1 MSSALHWKN
10 VPAAWRLPVVLL
22 ALWWLAFIVTL
33 SSDWNLY
40 PQYGYGWFV
49 VPLAGFLLWRRW
61 EDRPEP
67 TVPSFPKLCAAAGIV
82 ALLGLG
88 VGRLCN
94 SANED
99 WRLAKALVATSVV
112 GFTLGGV
119 YLAGGRSWLRHFAF
133 PILFTLSALPWSK
146 PFEDQ
151 LTNRLMPLV
160 ASLSVDS
167 LWIFE
172 IPALRQGN
180 LIQLS
185 SGMLGVDEAC
195 SGIRSL
201 QGTLMASL
209 FLGEYLRLSP
219 FRRLLMIVVGIA
231 FAFACNVLRAIF
243 LALIAAKKGIEAVDT
258 WHDSAGLSILLVCV
272 AGLWVL
278 GVVLASH
285 QRRARARRIAEM
297 ALATGMPPVNAVPPR
312 ATLPAFLPPRAW
324 IVAILVAFV
333 ALESARE
340 IWFRSHEFGKRYQRL
355 WTADWSGLP
364 ASKQTYEIPDR
375 IREILG
381 YDEGSALS
389 WSGEDGI
396 EWIGYDFRWNRGNDF
411 IRDVQYHR
419 PDVCLPS
426 TGRRLA
432 RAYGIDKIV
441 VHGQNLFFKSYLFD
455 EGDTSTHV
463 FQIVAEDQL
472 GDLETSMV
480 TEENSRS
487 YRLKRVLKGRREY
500 PGRQVINLY
509 LRGVSSHAEATD
521 AVERLLASVV
531 KPAR

>member
-1 MSSALHWKN
+1 M
-10 VPAAWRLPVVLL
+10 
-22 ALWWLAFIVTL
+22 ALWWIAFMATLA
-33 SSDWNLY
+33 SDWNLY

-49 VPLAGFLLWRRW
+49 VPLAAFLLWRRW

-67 TVPSFPKLCAAAGIV
+67 AVPSFPKLCATAGIL
-82 ALLGLG
+82 ALVGLGL
-88 VGRLCN
+88 GRLCN

-99 WRLAKALVATSVV
+99 WRLAKALVAASVV
-112 GFTLGGV
+112 GFTLMGV
-119 YLAGGRSWLRHFAF
+119 YLSGGRSWLRHFGF
-133 PILFTLSALPWSK
+133 PILFALSALPWSK
-146 PFEDQ
+146 PFEDA

-160 ASLSVDS
+160 ASLSVDA
-167 LWIFE
+167 LWIFD

-219 FRRLLMIVVGIA
+219 FRRLLMVGVGIA
-231 FAFACNVLRAIF
+231 FAFACNVVRAIV
-243 LALIAAKKGIEAVDT
+243 LALIAAKKGVEAVDT
-258 WHDSAGLSILLVCV
+258 WHDSAGLSILLACV

-278 GVVLASH
+278 GLFLVAQ
-285 QRRARARRIAEM
+285 QRRSKARRIAEIAM
-297 ALATGMPPVNAVPPR
+297 ATGMPPIVDTPPR
-312 ATLPAFLPPRAW
+312 SSTPAPLPPRAW
-324 IVAILVAFV
+324 VMAALVALI
-333 ALESARE
+333 AMESARE
-340 IWFRSHEFGKRYQRL
+340 LWFRSHSFGKNYQRL
-355 WTADWSGLP
+355 WAADWSALP
-364 ASKQTYEIPDR
+364 PTKESHEIPDR

-381 YDEGSALS
+381 YDAGAALS
-389 WSGEDGI
+389 WTGDDGL

-419 PDVCLPS
+419 PDICLPS
-426 TGRRLA
+426 SGRRLA
-432 RAYGIDKIV
+432 RSYGIEKIE

-455 EGDTSTHV
+455 EGNQDTHV

-472 GDLETSMV
+472 GDLETNMV

-487 YRLKRVLKGRREY
+487 YRIKRVLQGRREY

-509 LRGVSSHAEATD
+509 IRGVKSHAEATQ
-521 AVERLLASVV
+521 AVKRLLGQVV
-531 KPAR
+531 KPVR